1 MVKTMVNSLEKYI
14 ILWSFIGVMMEISK
28 IYWEEIRET
37 VKNIDIKFT
46 LLTDE
51 LSPDKNY
58 PLYLASYNYG
68 ETIGDSK
75 GTILINESG
84 ELYHLGDSNTPKD
97 ILNNL
102 SYGVKNS
109 PLMMILDK
117 KFEWFISD
125 TQKNSSFPIYIEGP
139 GFFIGTRQLI
149 AEKASRIYISSSIMS
164 CTAGSRNVFMLPNI
178 GNQKKHMYLQ
188 RQLGVTCST
197 PKDIQSQ
204 WEVFKEISL
213 LSQSAWRAKVLIF
226 SSKWIDKL
234 KNDPKWIHLQKY
246 LIENMIKSWEHD
258 KNYFF
263 YNFAFSKAQE
273 NYNILSNPY
282 LNETTKHILGIAL
295 GANLGYKP
303 STDDFFIPLDEIQL
317 AYQEIYQIEQAPI
330 LLEPDKFDIYSELQ
344 LPIYYSLQKPFI
356 CLEKQTKTETR
367 ALANL
372 YTLIRMLN
380 KLYAFLNIQKSGDYN
395 GTLLQEAA
403 EKVRFSYFHHS
414 PRHEDQC
421 KDNYFIN
428 NSSELSKQDMRFNF
442 KKNNLEYPFPT
453 DAKFFRGCIKI
464 SKN

>member
-1 MVKTMVNSLEKYI
+1 
-14 ILWSFIGVMMEISK
+14 MELRK
-28 IYWEEIRET
+28 IYWNEIRKT
-37 VKNIDIKFT
+37 VKNIDVKFT
-46 LLTDE
+46 QLVDE
-51 LSPDKNY
+51 LGPGNNY
-58 PLYLASYNYG
+58 PLYLASYHYG

-75 GTILINESG
+75 GTILKDDLG
-84 ELYHLGDSNTPKD
+84 QFYHLGDSNTPKD
-97 ILNNL
+97 IFKNL
-102 SYGVKNS
+102 SYGIKNS

-125 TQKNSSFPIYIEGP
+125 HQKHTSFPIYVEGP

-149 AEKASRIYISSSIMS
+149 AEKASRTSISSSIMS
-164 CTAGSRNVFMLPNI
+164 CTAGSRSVFMLPNI

-188 RQLGVTCST
+188 RQLGITCST
-197 PKDIQSQ
+197 PKDIQNH

-213 LSQSAWRAKVLIF
+213 LSKSTWRANVLFF
-226 SSKWIDKL
+226 SSKWIDSL
-234 KNDPKWIHLQKY
+234 KNNSKWIHLQKY
-246 LIENMIKSWEHD
+246 LIEKMIKSWEHD

-273 NYNILSNPY
+273 TYNILSNPY

-303 STDDFFIPLDEIQL
+303 ATDNFSIPLDEIQL
-317 AYQEIYQIEQAPI
+317 AYQEIYRIQQTPI
-330 LLEPDKFDIYSELQ
+330 LLEPDKFDIYNKPQ

-372 YTLIRMLN
+372 HSLIRMIN
-380 KLYAFLNIQKSGDYN
+380 KLYAFLEAQQNGDYK
-395 GTLLQEAA
+395 GTLFQEITG
-403 EKVRFSYFHHS
+403 KIKFTYFHHS
-414 PRHEDQC
+414 PGQDDKC
-421 KDNYFIN
+421 KSNFIIN
-428 NSSELSKQDMRFNF
+428 NSSEIAKQDTRFNL
-442 KKNNLEYPFPT
+442 KKYNMEYLFPA